1 MRWIFE
7 YYSQTVFTYSFTGT
21 SIVLYILCLI
31 TTCVSKVTTH
41 VLLNVFINFFGWLA
55 FLALSQHK
63 ISLLQLYFKLS
74 TTTFIY
80 FQKYSRVYFLVF
92 SSNDSNIPF
101 SHWLWAIGLSEESW
115 SVTAIMGCNMS
126 CSGKVIAIIVEESV
140 SWRTSS
146 TRTSRT
152 TSFH

>member
-1 MRWIFE
+1 MFE

-80 FQKYSRVYFLVF
+80 FQKIFACVF
-92 SSNDSNIPF
+92 SCVFQQRFKHTILALAL
-101 SHWLWAIGLSEESW
+101 SHWTFGRVLICHHHYGLQHELQRQ
-115 SVTAIMGCNMS
+115 GYCNY
-126 CSGKVIAIIVEESV
+126 C
-140 SWRTSS
+140 WRI
-146 TRTSRT
+146 R
-152 TSFH
+152 FLKDLLDQDL